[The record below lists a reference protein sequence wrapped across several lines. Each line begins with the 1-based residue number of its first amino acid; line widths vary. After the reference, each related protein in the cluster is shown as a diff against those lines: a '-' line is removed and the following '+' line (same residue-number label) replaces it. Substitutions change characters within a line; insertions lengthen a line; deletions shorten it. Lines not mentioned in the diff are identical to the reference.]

1 MTVEMLPKDQRPLE
15 KRASNLPALT
25 TQRFSIFDILPVP
38 AILYLAKPY
47 LAGPTPESALQ
58 KGHQIFESDHFCGTL
73 DVLGEDAASDD
84 DCELYVE
91 KYKSLIDLVADNPL
105 KTPFDREKL
114 TISMKP
120 SMFCDVVPTA
130 QAARAKMD
138 KGFERIA
145 RVVDYGMKKKIRMT
159 LEAED
164 WRWAN
169 FHLDAY
175 FALLNA
181 GYTNLGTVLQTR
193 LFRSKND
200 LKRFDENSR
209 VRLVIGIYQESP
221 DIAFVDK
228 RDMKDLLLDFSKEL
242 FARGTYVELATHD
255 ADYIRKFA
263 SEVVIPQ
270 KVSPQQFETQFLL
283 GVPRYKLQKALVN
296 GDFFKDPEFASPHA
310 EALSRAGCLVRMY
323 LPFGNDKVSGPYCK
337 RRLIHNPNMITYGI
351 KNLLGIQ
358 S

>member
-15 KRASNLPALT
+15 RRVPTVPT
-25 TQRFSIFDILPVP
+25 TTNSRFSIFDILPLP

-47 LAGPTPESALQ
+47 LAGQTPEDALY
-58 KGHQIFESDHFCGTL
+58 KGQQIFESDHFCGTL
-73 DVLGEDAASDD
+73 DILGEDASTEA
-84 DCELYVE
+84 DCEQYVE
-91 KYKSLIDLVADNPL
+91 KYKSLIDLVAGNPI
-105 KTPFDREKL
+105 KSAFDREKL
-114 TISMKP
+114 TVSMKP

-130 QAARAKMD
+130 QASRVQMD
-138 KGFERIA
+138 KAFERIA
-145 RVVDYGMKKKIRMT
+145 RVVDYASKKKIRMT

-175 FALLNA
+175 FSLINA

-221 DIAFVDK
+221 DIAFLDK
-228 RDMKDLLLDFSKEL
+228 RSMKDLLLEFSKEL

-255 ADYIRKFA
+255 AEYIRRFA
-263 SEVVIPQ
+263 QEVVIPQ
-270 KVSPQQFETQFLL
+270 KVQPQQFETQFLL
-283 GVPRYKLQKALVN
+283 GVPRYKLQKSLVN

-310 EALSRAGCLVRMY
+310 EVLARAGCLVRMY
-323 LPFGNDKVSGPYCK
+323 LPYGKDKVAGPYCK
-337 RRLIHNPNMITYGI
+337 RRLIHNPNMIAYGI

>member
-1 MTVEMLPKDQRPLE
+1 MTVEMLPKDQQQSERRP
-15 KRASNLPALT
+15 NLPAQT
-25 TQRFSIFDILPVP
+25 NQRFSIFDILPLP

-47 LAGPTPESALQ
+47 LAGQTPENALQ
-58 KGHQIFESDHFCGTL
+58 KGKEIFEGDHFCSTL
-73 DVLGEDAASDD
+73 DILGEDAASED
-84 DCELYVE
+84 DCEQYVE
-91 KYKSLIDLVADNPL
+91 KYKSLIDLVAANPL

-120 SMFCDVVPTA
+120 SMFCDAVPTA
-130 QAARAKMD
+130 QASRTQMD

-145 RVVDYGMKKKIRMT
+145 RVVDHGMKRKIRMT

-209 VRLVIGIYQESP
+209 VRLVIGIYQESS
-221 DIAFVDK
+221 DIALVNK
-228 RDMKDLLLDFSKEL
+228 PEMKDLLLEFSKEL
-242 FARGTYVELATHD
+242 FACGTYVELATHD
-255 ADYIRKFA
+255 ADYIRRFA
-263 SEVVIPQ
+263 QEVLIPQ

-283 GVPRYKLQKALVN
+283 GVPRYKLQKSLVN
-296 GDFFKDPEFASPHA
+296 GDFFKDPQFASPHA
-310 EALSRAGCLVRMY
+310 EALARAGCLVRMY
-323 LPFGNDKVSGPYCK
+323 LPYGKDKVAGPYCK
-337 RRLIHNPNMITYGI
+337 RRLIHNPNMIAYGI